1 MDHTGM
7 GHTQRFR
14 LVCRQNTSNL
24 VLDPPSIQYPNTLDM
39 VRPTRPWKELRSRS
53 FPVFR
58 YSFSFASS
66 FTFTFENEIID
77 MDEDTHKKL
86 DKIIELLSEIKE
98 NTDPMNPWNDVG
110 SKIGYLDDEV
120 KKIVEILKEKK

>member
-1 MDHTGM
+1 LQRMFLPGAH
-7 GHTQRFR
+7 HKAVASTQLRPIVESLCPLQASNKNANKAVERNAIDLVRRSLRFSGFR
-14 LVCRQNTSNL
+14 HSLVASLTL
-24 VLDPPSIQYPNTLDM
+24 V
-39 VRPTRPWKELRSRS
+39 
-53 FPVFR
+53 
-58 YSFSFASS
+58 
-66 FTFTFENEIID
+66 FENEIID